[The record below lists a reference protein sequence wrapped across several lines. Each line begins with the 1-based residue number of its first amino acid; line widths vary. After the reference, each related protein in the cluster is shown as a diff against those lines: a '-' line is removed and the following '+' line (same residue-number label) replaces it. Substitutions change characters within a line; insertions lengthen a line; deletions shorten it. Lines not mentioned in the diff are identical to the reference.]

1 MFIMFFFFQNE
12 IGVTGFATLDVKQVI
27 KHVILRRCSV
37 TKVPSAVGLAEE
49 RWLCP
54 LNWGHHVYCLCE
66 ITSVIWSSKV
76 SAVQGV
82 LMSMGKWLGLSELSI
97 ILWVSAVEGCRV
109 QLYFLSPSFSSL
121 ISPILPFLSLP
132 SPALPSPHP
141 SSLTWLPFLLCFTL
155 PLVMMEWM
163 KVHTNGNVQHGANAD
178 IDGDYFF
185 FKGGQSVGI
194 IKILQPMSPLR
205 NYYECLIVNRG
216 ERATIGIGVCMP
228 LLGVHHCTTYFRVL
242 HIRPM
247 WALS

>member
-1 MFIMFFFFQNE
+1 M
-12 IGVTGFATLDVKQVI
+12 
-27 KHVILRRCSV
+27 
-37 TKVPSAVGLAEE
+37 
-49 RWLCP
+49 
-54 LNWGHHVYCLCE
+54 
-66 ITSVIWSSKV
+66 

-97 ILWVSAVEGCRV
+97 YCGCPLLRDV
-109 QLYFLSPSFSSL
+109 GFNCISFHPLSPHSFHLFSL
-121 ISPILPFLSLP
+121 CFLFLHLHSLHLTLPP
-132 SPALPSPHP
+132 
-141 SSLTWLPFLLCFTL
+141 SLTYLPFLLCFTL

-163 KVHTNGNVQHGANAD
+163 KVNTNGHVKHGANAD

-194 IKILQPMSPLR
+194 IKFLEPMSPLH